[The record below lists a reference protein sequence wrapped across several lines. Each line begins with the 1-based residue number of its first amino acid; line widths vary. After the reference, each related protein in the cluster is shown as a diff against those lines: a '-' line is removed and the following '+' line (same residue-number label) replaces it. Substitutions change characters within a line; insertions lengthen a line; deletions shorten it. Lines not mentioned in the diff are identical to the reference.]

1 MRQHELPMSLP
12 NLLFLIT
19 DQQRADTI
27 EAHTACHT
35 PNLDSL
41 VASGTQF
48 RRCYTV
54 NPICSPTRASL
65 MTGLLPHSHGMVDVT
80 HAVPRYRA
88 SLDQTLPVW
97 PQVLQEAG
105 YNTAYFGK
113 WHVERSNQLQNFG
126 FDTYEVEQYQQKL
139 GLVEVEDDLAVR
151 GMVRQKGYR
160 DFLLY
165 GVSDDALETLP
176 EYQMYSDG
184 IRFLQQAAK
193 DRERPW
199 ALFISTEAPHD
210 PYVALRCYYERYNL
224 DDIPPP
230 PNFDCDLA
238 DRPGIYRRIQHVW
251 DDLTWDDFAQATA
264 CYYANCTMIDE
275 QVGRIMATIDALD
288 MTDNTVVIFTSDHGD
303 YMAEHHL
310 MLKGIPAFEGAY
322 RVPLIL
328 SGPGIPV
335 GRQANEIVS
344 LLDLVPTVVQLTTGD
359 DFPGHGRSLLPLL
372 QNGETDW
379 QSEAFAECHGQR
391 FNYTQ
396 RVLWRNDDKYI
407 FNGFDD
413 DELYNLA
420 ADPYELH
427 NLAGDPVQRPVLES
441 MAARMWEIMRQ
452 TDDSNMVKAQ
462 YGMFRFAP
470 VGPEMDGRKIS

>member
-1 MRQHELPMSLP
+1 MRPP

-27 EAHTACHT
+27 EAHTACQT
-35 PNLDSL
+35 PNLDRLAANGS
-41 VASGTQF
+41 QF
-48 RRCYTV
+48 LRCYTV

-80 HAVPRYRA
+80 HAVPEYRA
-88 SLDQTLPVW
+88 RFDATLPVW
-97 PQVLQEAG
+97 PQKLNKAG
-105 YNTAYFGK
+105 YHTAYFGK
-113 WHVERSNQLQNFG
+113 WHVERSNRLENFG

-139 GLVEVEDDLAVR
+139 GLVEVEDELAVR
-151 GMVRQKGYR
+151 GLVQQKGYR

-165 GVSDDALETLP
+165 GVSDDPPESLP
-176 EYQMYSDG
+176 EYQMYTDG
-184 IRFLQQAAK
+184 IRFLHEAAE

-210 PYVALRCYYERYNL
+210 PYVALRRYYERYDL
-224 DDIPPP
+224 EDIAPPA
-230 PNFDCDLA
+230 NFDCDLS

-251 DDLTWDDFAQATA
+251 DDLAWEDFAQATA

-275 QVGRIMATIDALD
+275 QVGRIMAALD
-288 MTDNTVVIFTSDHGD
+288 ELNMTDNTVVVFTSDHGD
-303 YMAEHHL
+303 FMADHRL
-310 MLKGIPAFEGAY
+310 MLKGIPAFEGVY

-328 SGPGIPV
+328 SGPGIAQ
-335 GRQANEIVS
+335 GQQLHEIVS
-344 LLDLVPTVVQLTTGD
+344 LLDLPPTLVQLTTGD

-372 QNGETDW
+372 QGSASNW
-379 QSEAFAECHGQR
+379 RSEAFAECHGQR

-396 RVLWRNDDKYI
+396 RVLWRDDDKYI
-407 FNGFDD
+407 FNGFDE
-413 DELYNLA
+413 DELYDLAADPHERHNLA
-420 ADPYELH
+420 ADP
-427 NLAGDPVQRPVLES
+427 ARQPVLES

-452 TDDSNMVKAQ
+452 TGDSNMVNAQ

-470 VGPEMDGRKIS
+470 VGPEYIHDEA